1 MKSFMKYC
9 LRYSHLLTKFG
20 QQAELLGEDSEEL
33 DLLSK
38 VCDDSSCR
46 LGHLHTEAG
55 KTPPKTGQEGNIVA
69 IEDTIQAM

>member
-1 MKSFMKYC
+1 MKYC

-38 VCDDSSCR
+38 VGDDSSCR

-55 KTPPKTGQEGNIVA
+55 KTPPKTGHEGNIVA